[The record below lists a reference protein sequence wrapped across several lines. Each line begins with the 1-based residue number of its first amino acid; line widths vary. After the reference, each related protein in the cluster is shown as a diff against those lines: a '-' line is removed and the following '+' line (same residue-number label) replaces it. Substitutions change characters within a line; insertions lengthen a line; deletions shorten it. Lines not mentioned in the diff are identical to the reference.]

1 MSRYDLSLSIFQ
13 AVKTFT
19 RPRLKVELEN
29 LAIDLVVRSGS
40 VVTEQLGAL
49 IKIAQIADE
58 LSQSDADI
66 FYQRIDTFRRE
77 FSTSESE
84 KQNFPISGTGLRLV
98 ASGNSDVSGGNSI
111 LPVITLGV
119 ARDGIVKKKDPEL
132 LSSKEASHTKDQSG
146 IETNVTERM
155 NAIVKTIRKFD
166 PILGG
171 CRIRDLMTAFPDV
184 SDRTLRYDLQRLA
197 EQGIVEKVGG
207 GPSSYYRLKKEGGSV
222 QENNSIS
229 SQPVVQKQEIGVTK
243 RNQEGVFTL

>member
-29 LAIDLVVRSGS
+29 LAIDLVVRPGS
-40 VVTEQLGAL
+40 VVTEQLEIL
-49 IKIAQIADE
+49 IKIAQISDE
-58 LSQSDADI
+58 LSQSDADS
-66 FYQRIDTFRRE
+66 FYQKIDTFRRE
-77 FSTSESE
+77 LSTSESG
-84 KQNFPISGTGLRLV
+84 KQNSPISRTSLKLV
-98 ASGNSDVSGGNSI
+98 TSGNSDIPGSKSA
-111 LPVITLGV
+111 LPIIALGAV
-119 ARDGIVKKKDPEL
+119 RDEVVKKRDLES
-132 LSSKEASHTKDQSG
+132 LSSEEASHTRSQSG

-155 NAIVKTIRKFD
+155 DAIVKTIRKFD

-184 SDRTLRYDLQRLA
+184 SDRTLRYDLQHLA

-207 GPSSYYRLKKEGGSV
+207 GPSSYYRLKKDHTSI
-222 QENNSIS
+222 QENSDI
-229 SQPVVQKQEIGVTK
+229 SQPAVQKQEIGVTK